1 MNWET
6 SPGARPVPYG
16 KGNANAKVIGR
27 EKAHLSVRGNSLEP
41 AQTEAKSLLSLSLSL
56 GGFTRDDPRVIAALE
71 VYLEDLRAGHPRSR
85 DEFLAQHV
93 EIADVLS
100 QCLTGL
106 EFIQGAA
113 VQLGGSQ
120 MFSAADP
127 TNALPPRAR
136 LGDYRILREVGRGGM
151 GVVYEAEQVSLGR
164 RVALKVLPFAA
175 AIDPKQRQRF
185 QIEAQAAA
193 QLHHPHIVP
202 IFNVGCDQGIHY
214 YVMQFVDGRSL
225 AAVLRELRHGSE
237 APARVEQSSVFVALE
252 PTDEAPPAAAGVLD
266 ASPAP
271 TTAPEPTTAGL
282 DQCALTGPET
292 VPTQSLGLSPTN
304 SALAPTT
311 VGPVHQDRAFCHN
324 IARLGVEAADAL
336 DHAHGLG
343 ILHRDIKPANLLIDP
358 NGALWITDFGLA
370 RFPSDLSLTHTGD
383 MVGTLRYMSPEQAL
397 ARRGVVD
404 QRTDIYALGL
414 TLYELLTLRPAFD
427 GRDHQELLRQIAL
440 DEPISPRRL
449 NPAVPRDLETI
460 VLKAIAKDP
469 SSRYT
474 TAQDLAA
481 DLRRFMDDKPI
492 LARRPGIPE
501 RTLKWAR
508 RHKELVATAAAIFVL
523 AFFIST
529 VAILAQARKTAS
541 WAHKT
546 AMQARETELANQRR
560 IAFVIESYPLLHR
573 LGTGAIREASGQ
585 LGTASGEE
593 ASQILGQWL
602 RFFQQVIELP
612 PNDLESREV
621 IARAYSR
628 LGFTHWMLSWAKA
641 TKGGIEPRLLA
652 EAVADYRRSVELLE
666 KLLAD
671 SPGHPNIRR
680 YLAEA
685 LGVGNLGCCLR
696 SALRDDE
703 AEPLY
708 RRSIEI
714 RRELL
719 RGTGTGGVADV
730 RARPDAA
737 GELDDLPYL
746 VGTVHVVAEMLD
758 GKGRVAEAEGLRQQL
773 EDDIVAVAARLSEPK
788 FKSRRRTWAE
798 QLTTGQ
804 IPLFDGSRRRDARI
818 NHRLALILEPN
829 NAIALNNL
837 AWSLASVPG
846 DPWFDPTQALA
857 LAQKAVALEPNA
869 WSFLNTLGVAAFRAR
884 DWETATKALRQ
895 SITFTGGEAHDFFFL
910 AMTYWHQ
917 GNKKEAR
924 EMFDRAVAW
933 TDKNKP
939 DDPELRG
946 FHAEAAALLGQPC
959 PKPKPRTHH
968 AGTDDGLHETTPAKT
983 T

>member
-1 MNWET
+1 MSSET
-6 SPGARPVPYG
+6 SPSARPARYG
-16 KGNANAKVIGR
+16 KGNAKVIDR
-27 EKAHLSVRGNSLEP
+27 AKAHLPVQRDLLGP
-41 AQTEAKSLLSLSLSL
+41 AQTEAKSLLSLSVSL
-56 GGFTRDDPRVIAALE
+56 GGITRDDPRVIAALE
-71 VYLEDLRAGHPRSR
+71 VYLEDLRAGHPQSR

-93 EIADVLS
+93 EIADALS

-113 VQLGGSQ
+113 AQLGGSQ
-120 MFSAADP
+120 AFASADP
-127 TNALPPRAR
+127 VNGLPLRAR

-237 APARVEQSSVFVALE
+237 APAGAGRSSVLVALE
-252 PTDEAPPAAAGVLD
+252 PTDEAPPAAAGIVD
-266 ASPAP
+266 VSREP
-271 TTAPEPTTAGL
+271 TTAPEPSTAGL
-282 DQCALTGPET
+282 DQHTPTGPEP
-292 VPTQSLGLSPTN
+292 VSTQSLGFSPSN
-304 SALAPTT
+304 PALAPTA

-427 GRDHQELLRQIAL
+427 GRDHEELLRQIAL
-440 DEPISPRRL
+440 DEPTAPRRL

-469 SSRYT
+469 SSRYP

-492 LARRPGIPE
+492 LARRPSVPE

-508 RHKELVATAAAIFVL
+508 RHKELVATAAAILFL
-523 AFFIST
+523 ALTIST
-529 VAILAQARKTAS
+529 FAILAQARKT
-541 WAHKT
+541 
-546 AMQARETELANQRR
+546 ELANQRR
-560 IAFVIESYPLLHR
+560 VAFVIESYPLLHR
-573 LGTGAIREASGQ
+573 LGERAILDASGQ
-585 LGTASGEE
+585 LPPDEAGMATGEE
-593 ASQILGQWL
+593 ASQILEQWL
-602 RFFQQVIELP
+602 RFFKQAIELP

-628 LGFTHWMLSWAKA
+628 LGYTHWMLSMAKA
-641 TKGGIEPRLLA
+641 TKGDLEPRLLA
-652 EAVADYRRSVELLE
+652 EALADYRQSVDLLE

-671 SPGHPNIRR
+671 SPGNPKIRR

-685 LGVGNLGCCLR
+685 LGLGSMGCCLR
-696 SALRDDE
+696 SALRTDE
-703 AEPLY
+703 AESLY
-708 RRSIEI
+708 RRSIQI

-719 RGTGTGGVADV
+719 RGTGSGGVADV
-730 RARPDAA
+730 RARADVC

-746 VGTVHVVAEMLD
+746 VSTVHLMAGLLD
-758 GKGRVAEAEGLRQQL
+758 GKGRVAEAEGLRRQL
-773 EDDIVAVAARLSEPK
+773 EDDIVAVAARLAEPK
-788 FKSRRRTWAE
+788 FQQRRQTWAG
-798 QLTTGQ
+798 QLIDGRL
-804 IPLFDGSRRRDARI
+804 PLFDRSRRRDLMI
-818 NHRLALILEPN
+818 NYRLALILDPD
-829 NAIALNNL
+829 NATAINNL
-837 AWSLASVPG
+837 AWSLVSVPS
-846 DPWFDPTQALA
+846 DPWFDPTQGLA
-857 LAQKAVALEPNA
+857 LARKAVALKPKEL
-869 WSFLNTLGVAAFRAR
+869 SFLNTLGVAAFRAR
-884 DWETATKALRQ
+884 DWKTAAKVLQQ
-895 SITFTGGEAHDFFFL
+895 SATFTRGEAHDLFFL

-917 GNKKEAR
+917 GNKQEAR
-924 EMFDRAVAW
+924 ELYDRAVAW

-939 DDPELRG
+939 NDPELRQ
-946 FHAEAAALLGQPC
+946 FRAEAAALLGQPSKKS
-959 PKPKPRTHH
+959 KPGTHQ
-968 AGTDDGLHETTPAKT
+968 AETDEGLRESTPAKT
-983 T
+983 S